1 MNNIFKNVKKS
12 WKKILQKYINNDI
25 LNLYKN
31 KNTFPKINNI
41 FETFKYF
48 ELEETKLVF
57 LGQDPYINYKIIRL
71 NLIRKFMHLK
81 NKKFFNF
88 TIFQFNN
95 FVKIK
100 L

>member
-12 WKKILQKYINNDI
+12 WKIYYKNILINDI

-48 ELEETKLVF
+48 ELEET
-57 LGQDPYINYKIIRL
+57 N
-71 NLIRKFMHLK
+71 
-81 NKKFFNF
+81 
-88 TIFQFNN
+88 
-95 FVKIK
+95 
-100 L
+100 